1 MTGRRRHASRQASGD
16 PIDRRAMADFEARFD
31 QPTFAPVVVVIA
43 AYQEE
48 PTIGAVLDA
57 IPARCCGLAI
67 DTLVVVDGATDA
79 TAGLARDR
87 GVYVCVCDVNRGQGA
102 ALRLGYALARR
113 HGARFVVTTDAD
125 GQYDLSQL
133 GRLLDP
139 LVTDRADFVTG
150 SRWLGDQ
157 ATTDRMR
164 RAGSRFFA
172 WVTSVLTG
180 QKTTDTSFG
189 FRAMKA
195 DLTGAVTL
203 RQPQYQS
210 AELLMEVLARGDRVV
225 EVPMTMRARPAG
237 ETKKGTNLTYGAR
250 YAAVLLGTWCRH
262 WRRWTCRWTSGKQR
276 PRAAG
281 ALTRRR
287 RVR

>member
-1 MTGRRRHASRQASGD
+1 MTGRRRHTSRQASGD
-16 PIDRRAMADFEARFD
+16 PIDRRAVADFEARFG

-48 PTIGAVLDA
+48 PTIGPVLDA
-57 IPARCCGLAI
+57 VPTRCCGLAI

-113 HGARFVVTTDAD
+113 YGARFVVTTDAD
-125 GQYDLSQL
+125 GQYDPSQL

-139 LVTDRADFVTG
+139 LITDRADFVTG

-157 ATTDRMR
+157 ATTDRVR

-180 QKTTDTSFG
+180 QHITDTSFG

-195 DLTGAVTL
+195 DLTGKVTL

-210 AELLMEVLARGDRVV
+210 AELLIEVLARGDRVV
-225 EVPMTMRARPAG
+225 EVPMTMRARSAG
-237 ETKKGTNLTYGAR
+237 ETKKGTNLTYGSR
-250 YAAVLLGTWCRH
+250 YAAVLLGTLGRH
-262 WRRWTCRWTSGKQR
+262 WRHWTCRWTSGKQR
-276 PRAAG
+276 PSAAG
-281 ALTRRR
+281 AITRRR
-287 RVR
+287 RVG